1 MPEVQSDRL
10 IWPESVTCYWCF
22 IICLF
27 KLLSLNKV
35 IYSAASSLSCNTQN
49 FICVIQD
56 LSLWHMDSLVVACGL
71 TCCGVCEILAPLPGV
86 ES

>member
-49 FICVIQD
+49 FLCVIQD
-56 LSLWHMDSLVVACGL
+56 LSLWHRDSLLWPVDL
-71 TCCGVCEILAPLPGV
+71 LAVGYV
-86 ES
+86 KS